1 MRSCSWGYL
10 LAVMAFVGL
19 MFPASPGCADLYKWV
34 DENGTVWFTDD
45 PSKLPKESHGEFE
58 KEKAEKKPS
67 GSPAQ
72 SQPPR
77 SAATKTTTSRSAGTY
92 LQKQNQRLQEK
103 KALEQ
108 EVSTLEEQ
116 LTIAR
121 EALQKV
127 WLSDRVGYWFV
138 VDPETGKKVRASYK
152 DPGAVWSYDTWPEVP
167 REARTRGSEER
178 KRIQSDIGK
187 MERELSLKKE
197 ELSKLS
203 RSL

>member
-1 MRSCSWGYL
+1 MRFWSWGYV
-10 LAVMAFVGL
+10 LAVVAFVSL
-19 MFPASPGCADLYKWV
+19 MFPDSPGCADLYKWV

-67 GSPAQ
+67 DSPAQ
-72 SQPPR
+72 GQPPR
-77 SAATKTTTSRSAGTY
+77 RPATKTTTSRSAGTY

-108 EVSTLEEQ
+108 EISTLEEQ
-116 LTIAR
+116 LAIAR

-138 VDPETGKKVRASYK
+138 VDPETGKKVRASRGRSSSSIPPAFPK
-152 DPGAVWSYDTWPEVP
+152 LPKRVAPFSAVSLISFVSLPG
-167 REARTRGSEER
+167 GSFLVECSPGLH
-178 KRIQSDIGK
+178 KSV
-187 MERELSLKKE
+187 
-197 ELSKLS
+197 
-203 RSL
+203 